1 MYAWLVGC
9 KFKGCE
15 EQCRCDDGTT
25 DDYEPMIGDTLE
37 HVGIAIHH
45 HTGYCY
51 YDIVYTKNE
60 DGGEVE
66 VEGYDFAVIDLLK
79 RLPELDI

>member
-1 MYAWLVGC
+1 
-9 KFKGCE
+9 
-15 EQCRCDDGTT
+15 
-25 DDYEPMIGDTLE
+25 MIGDTLE
-37 HVGIAIHH
+37 YVGNVIHH
-45 HTGYCY
+45 CTGYCY

-66 VEGYDFAVIDLLK
+66 IDGYDFAVIDLLK

>member
-1 MYAWLVGC
+1 
-9 KFKGCE
+9 
-15 EQCRCDDGTT
+15 
-25 DDYEPMIGDTLE
+25 MIGDTLE
-37 HVGIAIHH
+37 YDGNVIHH
-45 HTGYCY
+45 CTGYCY

-66 VEGYDFAVIDLLK
+66 IDGYDFAVIDLLK